1 MGFVIRILLLI
12 SIVIVSDVFDLVL
25 SYVMG
30 GILMIIIL
38 EDEQMIISVNF
49 KFFIIRINFY
59 DMVDNGVNIFIF
71 CELKYCMLVFFL
83 FYIFMFL
90 IYFVGYDCKL

>member
-59 DMVDNGVNIFIF
+59 DMVDNGVYIFIF
-71 CELKYCMLVFFL
+71 CELKYCMLFFFL

>member
-59 DMVDNGVNIFIF
+59 DMVDNGVIIFIF
-71 CELKYCMLVFFL
+71 CELKYCMLFFFL

>member
-38 EDEQMIISVNF
+38 EDEQMIIIVNF

-59 DMVDNGVNIFIF
+59 DMVDDGVNIFIF
-71 CELKYCMLVFFL
+71 CELRYCIFFL
-83 FYIFMFL
+83 FYVFIVL